1 MAGGRKSAASLAV
14 APPLDS
20 ASFAEL
26 PTYPDPPED
35 FSEADRERW
44 TSIVRDW
51 PLDHWRPS
59 DLLLLRDM
67 ILTEQYVR
75 DCDDRVKHE
84 GMTIETPGGG
94 LQLHPA
100 LTLRKW
106 HLQTIT
112 TIQRALRICPS
123 SRYERK
129 DAKQNSRQAGNGS
142 RPWEAGGKT
151 KP

>member
-1 MAGGRKSAASLAV
+1 MGGGRKSAASLAV

-20 ASFAEL
+20 ASLAEL

-35 FSEADRERW
+35 FSAIDRERW

-67 ILTEQYVR
+67 ITTERYVR
-75 DCDDRVKHE
+75 DCDDLIQHE
-84 GMTIETPGGG
+84 GMTVNTPQGG
-94 LQLHPA
+94 LNPHPA
-100 LTLRKW
+100 VTMRKA
-106 HLQTIT
+106 HLHTIT
-112 TIQRALRICPS
+112 AIQRALRICPS
-123 SRYERK
+123 SRYDRK

-142 RPWEAGGKT
+142 RPWESGQKA